1 MHVTLKHPLPGVRA
15 QLEMAPEYRKPSLV
29 RRAPQG
35 ARDAAVLV
43 LLTPVNEGRSKD
55 EILDWEVLLIR
66 RNSYPGVHSGQ
77 IAFPGG
83 KREKQDGDLWQTAC
97 REAHE
102 EVGVEK
108 RDFEKIGSLSSIY
121 VPPSNFL
128 IHPFVAVNHNAVSFT
143 PDPHEVVDI
152 KNVPVGTFNPCKSE
166 AIEFDYRDGTKRH
179 APAWLYEDFIIWGAT
194 AMILSELY
202 CLIDEEAVAANFS
215 AT

>member
-1 MHVTLKHPLPGVRA
+1 
-15 QLEMAPEYRKPSLV
+15 MAPEYRKPALIRPV
-29 RRAPQG
+29 PQG
-35 ARDAAVLV
+35 ALDAAVLV
-43 LLTPVNEGRSKD
+43 LLTPVNEGRRKD

-66 RNSYPGVHSGQ
+66 RNAYPGVHSGQ

-83 KREKQDGDLWQTAC
+83 KREKKDGDLWQTAC
-97 REAHE
+97 REAYE

-108 RDFEKIGSLSSIY
+108 RDFEKIGSLSAIY

-166 AIEFDYRDGTKRH
+166 AIEFDYRDGTKRY
-179 APAWLYEDFIIWGAT
+179 APAWRYEDFIIWGAT

-202 CLIDEEAVAANFS
+202 RLIDEEAVTANLSS
-215 AT
+215 A